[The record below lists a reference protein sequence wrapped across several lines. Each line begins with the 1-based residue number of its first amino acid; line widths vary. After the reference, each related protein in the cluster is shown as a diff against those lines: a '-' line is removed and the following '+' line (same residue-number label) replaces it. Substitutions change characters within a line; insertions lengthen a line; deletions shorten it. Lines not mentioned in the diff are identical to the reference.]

1 MKHNF
6 KTACVATLFILVF
19 MTIVQSHL
27 FAQVVRD
34 SVPELQKID
43 IVEHLGE
50 QVPLD
55 LTFTNDAGEVVKLDD
70 YFHQGKPVI
79 LTLAYYNCPMLCTV
93 VLNGLSDGIRGLDLS
108 PEKDFTVLTVS
119 INPLETPELASAKR
133 SRYMQ
138 NLGDKGMNDGWRFFV
153 GQANQSQKLA
163 DAVGFKFYYD
173 EDTKEYAHAA
183 GAFVL
188 TEDGVISRYLY
199 GLEFKERD
207 LKLALL
213 EASQGKIGS
222 TLDRLILYCFHYDP
236 SAKGYVVMA
245 GNVMKLGGLATL
257 IILTIFLS
265 ILWARERSQ
274 RTIRPAA

>member
-1 MKHNF
+1 MKHKL
-6 KTACVATLFILVF
+6 KTAGIATLFILVF

-50 QVPLD
+50 QIPLD

-93 VLNGLSDGIRGLDLS
+93 VLNGLSDGIRGLDLT

-138 NLGDKGMNDGWRFFV
+138 NLGDKGKNDGWRFFV
-153 GQANQSQKLA
+153 GQASQSQKLA

-183 GAFVL
+183 GAFIL

-257 IILTIFLS
+257 IILTVFLS

>member
-1 MKHNF
+1 MS
-6 KTACVATLFILVF
+6 VI
-19 MTIVQSHL
+19 QSHL
-27 FAQVVRD
+27 VAQVVLD

-43 IVEHLGE
+43 IVEHLGDKI
-50 QVPLD
+50 PLD
-55 LTFTNDAGEVVKLDD
+55 LTFTNDAGEVIKLGD

-79 LTLAYYNCPMLCTV
+79 LTLAYYNCPMLCTM
-93 VLNGLSDGIRGLDLS
+93 VLNGLSDGIRGLNLT

-119 INPLETPELASAKR
+119 INPAETAELANAKR

-138 NLGDKGMNDGWRFFV
+138 NLGEQGNNNGWRFFV
-153 GQANQSQKLA
+153 GQASQSQALA
-163 DAVGFKFYYD
+163 DAIGFKYYYD
-173 EDTKEYAHAA
+173 EERKEYAHAA
-183 GAFVL
+183 GAFVI
-188 TEDGVISRYLY
+188 TAEGVISRYLY

-245 GNVMKLGGLATL
+245 GNVMKLGGIATL
-257 IILTIFLS
+257 IILTVFLS
-265 ILWARERSQ
+265 ILWARERSH
-274 RTIRPAA
+274 RTVRTAA